1 MKSAFN
7 SKLFTYS
14 EATESDSYD
23 EVTDNFDSQELTN
36 EEYINQRNRTIV
48 YMYKHDYT
56 EDELLDMFSIS
67 IEELKSI
74 LNTIKNNKDRFKNI
88 VLDF

>member
-14 EATESDSYD
+14 EASENDSYD

-48 YMYKHDYT
+48 YMYKHKYT
-56 EDELLDMFSIS
+56 EDELLEMFSIS
-67 IEELKSI
+67 IDELKSI

>member
-7 SKLFTYS
+7 SKLFTHS
-14 EATESDSYD
+14 EASENDSYN

-48 YMYKHDYT
+48 CMYKHDYT
-56 EDELLDMFSIS
+56 EDELLEMFRIS
-67 IEELKSI
+67 IDELKSI
-74 LNTIKNNKDRFKNI
+74 LSTIKNNKDRFKNI

>member
-23 EVTDNFDSQELTN
+23 EVTDNFDSQKLTN

-56 EDELLDMFSIS
+56 EDELLEMFSIS

-74 LNTIKNNKDRFKNI
+74 LSAIKNNKDRFKNI

>member
-1 MKSAFN
+1 
-7 SKLFTYS
+7 
-14 EATESDSYD
+14 
-23 EVTDNFDSQELTN
+23 
-36 EEYINQRNRTIV
+36 
-48 YMYKHDYT
+48 MYKHDYT
-56 EDELLDMFSIS
+56 EDELLEMFSIS